1 MYTPGQMQLQ
11 SMGLLQGHTS
21 DRPSFEATVCR
32 MFSTRPYQVFAMPP
46 GLLFLEMR
54 NQARGPARENS
65 SALVMGAV
73 LGGAIGACLA
83 SALVSNPT
91 MEAESGL
98 DMYGDEELFELARVR
113 KRSFVSKYEDVR
125 SVVITAPSGWDRLF
139 ASSTL
144 AGYITLRDR
153 AIGKVKMEIHDQ
165 AAMSVA
171 IDALPRRLAERVW
184 VNVEFDQRST
194 RFVPKRR

>member
-1 MYTPGQMQLQ
+1 LQ
-11 SMGLLQGHTS
+11 SMALLQGHTA

-32 MFSTRPYQVFAMPP
+32 TFSTRPYQVFAMQP

-54 NQARGPARENS
+54 NKAGVPTGDNS
-65 SALVMGAV
+65 NALVV
-73 LGGAIGACLA
+73 GACLGGILGACVA
-83 SALVSNPT
+83 SALVNNVP
-91 MEAESGL
+91 MEAETGL
-98 DMYGDEELFELARVR
+98 DMYGDEDLFELARTR
-113 KRSFVSKYEDVR
+113 KRSFVSKYEDVS

-139 ASSTL
+139 AASTL

-153 AIGKVKMEIHDQ
+153 VAGKVKMEIHDQ
-165 AAMSVA
+165 AALSVA
-171 IDALPRRLAERVW
+171 IDALPRRLAERAW